1 MDKKT
6 LIVRVVLILI
16 LAGLLASYIIPFV
29 IPREKNIIIHNYR
42 LSVEIPKT
50 MADYQKGLSGRKSIR
65 ENQGMLFIFER
76 EAYWPFW
83 MQKMY
88 FPIDIIWLDKN
99 CQVVYIERHLPPCE
113 RETNC
118 PSVKPNRPAQYVLE
132 TVAGFTDKYHVY
144 VGEQL
149 DICKK

>member
-1 MDKKT
+1 MRRKIF
-6 LIVRVVLILI
+6 LIRIVLILI
-16 LAGLLASYIIPFV
+16 LATLLITYIFPLLF
-29 IPREKNIIIHNYR
+29 PREKSIIIHNYK

-50 MADYQKGLSGRKSIR
+50 MAEYQKGLSGRKALK
-65 ENQGMLFIFER
+65 ENQSMLFVFER

-99 CQVVYIERHLPPCE
+99 CQVVDIEKHLPPCE

-132 TVAGFTDKYHVY
+132 TVAGFADKYHLFM
-144 VGEQL
+144 GDQL
-149 DICKK
+149 NICRR